1 MILQNRLKS
10 GGPEGKGP
18 KQWQENLG
26 PSLFRIA
33 HKKLRHAS
41 QTPMQTQSKVTCLRG
56 LENLKLPCF
65 TVYPPSDI

>member
-33 HKKLRHAS
+33 HKKKLRHAP
-41 QTPMQTQSKVTCLRG
+41 QTPMQTQSKVT
-56 LENLKLPCF
+56 
-65 TVYPPSDI
+65 S